1 MSCLCSV
8 QISHAG
14 MGEMRPSKQ
23 TAEAATEHKLE
34 VSSLKPKLEF
44 TGLMTLT
51 IPHCVRVQVE
61 DLDLLLKLAVWGAPG
76 GILPADYHDLPLARL
91 LGDEVAGGKMAGKM
105 QVWPR
110 RPCVGCQV
118 QEVGVLVIFRA

>member
-1 MSCLCSV
+1 MAICS
-8 QISHAG
+8 
-14 MGEMRPSKQ
+14 P
-23 TAEAATEHKLE
+23 
-34 VSSLKPKLEF
+34 
-44 TGLMTLT
+44 LT

-76 GILPADYHDLPLARL
+76 RILPADDHDFPLTRL
-91 LGDEVAGGKMAGKM
+91 LSDEVAGGEMAGEM